1 MQAKSNIVPGLLYDS
16 DKCVY
21 ITCVPQ
27 VQMYLQNNAEL
38 LDILSCGT
46 RTNQLVFVFERNTL
60 TRSLYEEWKKR
71 RP

>member
-1 MQAKSNIVPGLLYDS
+1 MQAKSNIIPGLLYDS

-60 TRSLYEEWKKR
+60 TRSLYEEWKKC

>member
-1 MQAKSNIVPGLLYDS
+1 MQAKSNIIPGLLYDS

-38 LDILSCGT
+38 LDILSWGT

>member
-1 MQAKSNIVPGLLYDS
+1 MQAKSNIIPGLLYDS

-60 TRSLYEEWKKR
+60 TRSLYKEWKKR

>member
-1 MQAKSNIVPGLLYDS
+1 MQEKSNIIPGLLYDS

>member
-1 MQAKSNIVPGLLYDS
+1 MQAKSNIFPGPLYDA

>member
-1 MQAKSNIVPGLLYDS
+1 MQAKSNIIPGLLYDS

-46 RTNQLVFVFERNTL
+46 RTNQLVFVFKRNTL

>member
-1 MQAKSNIVPGLLYDS
+1 MQVKSNIIPGLLYDS
-16 DKCVY
+16 DHCVY

-27 VQMYLQNNAEL
+27 VQMYLQNQAEL

-46 RTNQLVFVFERNTL
+46 KTNQLVFVFERNIL
-60 TRSLYEEWKKR
+60 TRHLYEEWKNS